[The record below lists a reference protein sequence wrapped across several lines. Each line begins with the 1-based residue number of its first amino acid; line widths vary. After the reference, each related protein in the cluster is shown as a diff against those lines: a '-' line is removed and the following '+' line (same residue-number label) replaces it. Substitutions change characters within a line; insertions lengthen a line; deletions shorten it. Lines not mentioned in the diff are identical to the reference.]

1 MPFFFNLEGLTH
13 KQRNMTTQEVADK
26 LVSLCREGRYDDA
39 YDLYADD
46 AESVEM
52 SGMPGDIVTKGKKN
66 IFNAY
71 KEWEATIEEMHGGSV
86 GDPIVAANHFVV
98 PMSMDA
104 TFKGQGRWAMD
115 ELCMYQVENGKI
127 KRAQYF
133 YEVPEM
139 G

>member
-1 MPFFFNLEGLTH
+1 
-13 KQRNMTTQEVADK
+13 MTTQEVADQ
-26 LVSLCREGRYDDA
+26 LVKLCREEKYQEA

-46 AESVEM
+46 AVSIEM
-52 SGMPGDIVTKGKKN
+52 DGMPGEKVTTGKEN
-66 IFNAY
+66 IWNGYLQLA
-71 KEWEATIEEMHGGSV
+71 EGIEEIHGGSV

-104 TFKGQGRWAMD
+104 TFKESGRWAFD
-115 ELCMYQVENGKI
+115 ELCVYQVENGKI
-127 KRAQYF
+127 KQAQYF

>member
-1 MPFFFNLEGLTH
+1 
-13 KQRNMTTQEVADK
+13 MTTQEVANK
-26 LVSLCREGRYDDA
+26 MVSLCREGKYLEA

-46 AESVEM
+46 AVSIEM
-52 SGMPGDIVTKGKKN
+52 DGMPGEKVTKGKEN
-66 IFNAY
+66 ILKGFH
-71 KEWEATIEEMHGGSV
+71 EWEAGIEETHGGSV
-86 GDPIVAANHFVV
+86 GEPVVAANHFVL

-104 TFKGQGRWAMD
+104 TFKESGRWAFE

-127 KRAQYF
+127 TRAQYF